1 MSPVIGGGLRW
12 VFEVGIAMKLLNA
25 SELTWDRLRQEAQRG
40 SLFMLCVAP
49 LEDHASHLPC
59 GTDPIICEAM
69 ALRATQLI
77 SSVEGIEAEPK
88 PTNVVL
94 LPTWHLGSSLLKSLG
109 CLRWKSQTVTQTLV
123 EYGEELENLGVR
135 RLALLS
141 SHGAMDHLNAM
152 ERASKRLNKTTR
164 MHVLAPSNKM
174 LHDFVLGEFNTELQE
189 ILGRSFTEE
198 EKEGLKGDVHAAA
211 WETSLV
217 LHIAPRLVEKTYRS
231 LPKHEIFEGKRLK
244 FRALRYHRGYF
255 GAPAV
260 ASEELGRAAFEM
272 LSTKMADLLD
282 EFMKKPVCH
291 EKRRG
296 LSYRRKVKKK
306 TPKSKVPLNIAI
318 GIAVGWVLF
327 RAIDRQS

>member
-1 MSPVIGGGLRW
+1 MEAVRNGKT
-12 VFEVGIAMKLLNA
+12 MKLLNA
-25 SELTWDRLRQEAQRG
+25 SELTWDRLREEAQRG

-69 ALRATQLI
+69 AVRTTQLV
-77 SSVEGIEAEPK
+77 SPVEGIEAQPK

-94 LPTWHLGSSLLKSLG
+94 LPTWHQGSSLLRSLG
-109 CLRWKSQTVTQTLV
+109 CLRWKSKTVTQTLV

-141 SHGAMDHLNAM
+141 SHGAMDHLKALEN
-152 ERASKRLNKTTR
+152 ASKYLNKSTR

-174 LHDFVLGEFNTELQE
+174 LHDFVLGEFNTELE
-189 ILGRSFTEE
+189 ERLGRPFTEE
-198 EKEGLKGDVHAAA
+198 EKQGLDGDVHAAA

-231 LPKHEIFEGKRLK
+231 LPKHEIFDGKRLK
-244 FRALRYHRGYF
+244 LRALRYHRGYF

-260 ASEELGRAAFEM
+260 ASEEIGKAAFEM
-272 LSTKMADLLD
+272 LCSKMAELLD
-282 EFMKKPVCH
+282 EFMQKPVQH
-291 EKRRG
+291 DNRRG
-296 LSYRRKVKKK
+296 LSFRRKVKKK

-327 RAIDRQS
+327 RALDRQH